1 MGIESDKDSLTLEK
15 IITSPKSQTFTLSM
29 KSY

>member
-15 IITSPKSQTFTLSM
+15 KITSPKLRTFTLSM